1 MEVQHARCAGLD
13 VHQASVVAC
22 ARLMVGR
29 EVVHH
34 VETFGT
40 TTRELVRLLAWLEGH
55 GVTRVAMEATGVY
68 WKPVWHVLEGHVTLV
83 LGNAKEIKNVP
94 GRKSDVK
101 DAVWIADLVAHGL
114 IRASLVPPEPIQ
126 ELRDLTRT
134 RKQLVAE
141 RTQHVQRIQK
151 VLEDANVKLAG
162 VLTDILGA
170 SGRAMLDAL
179 VAGEQ
184 DPAQLAQLA
193 HGRVRAS
200 RADLA
205 AALEGRVRAHHR
217 FLLRLHLRQID
228 GLDGSIR
235 AVEARVEELLVPFA
249 PAVRRLTTLPGVS
262 KVVVAVVLAEIGVDM
277 SVFPTAG
284 HLVSWACLAPRE
296 DMSAGKRRSTRTRR
310 GQWLKATLVQAAWAA
325 VRQKDTYLSAQF
337 HRLRARRG
345 ARKAIV
351 AVAASML
358 TAAYHMLRTERDYAD
373 LGGDYFERRA
383 QKGAAFR
390 LVQRL
395 QHMGYT
401 VQLTSAA

>member
-1 MEVQHARCAGLD
+1 M
-13 VHQASVVAC
+13 
-22 ARLMVGR
+22 
-29 EVVHH
+29 
-34 VETFGT
+34 
-40 TTRELVRLLAWLEGH
+40 
-55 GVTRVAMEATGVY
+55 
-68 WKPVWHVLEGHVTLV
+68 
-83 LGNAKEIKNVP
+83 
-94 GRKSDVK
+94 
-101 DAVWIADLVAHGL
+101 
-114 IRASLVPPEPIQ
+114 
-126 ELRDLTRT
+126 
-134 RKQLVAE
+134 
-141 RTQHVQRIQK
+141 
-151 VLEDANVKLAG
+151 
-162 VLTDILGA
+162 
-170 SGRAMLDAL
+170 
-179 VAGEQ
+179 
-184 DPAQLAQLA
+184 
-193 HGRVRAS
+193 
-200 RADLA
+200 
-205 AALEGRVRAHHR
+205 
-217 FLLRLHLRQID
+217 
-228 GLDGSIR
+228 
-235 AVEARVEELLVPFA
+235 
-249 PAVRRLTTLPGVS
+249 
-262 KVVVAVVLAEIGVDM
+262 VVAVVLAEIGVDM